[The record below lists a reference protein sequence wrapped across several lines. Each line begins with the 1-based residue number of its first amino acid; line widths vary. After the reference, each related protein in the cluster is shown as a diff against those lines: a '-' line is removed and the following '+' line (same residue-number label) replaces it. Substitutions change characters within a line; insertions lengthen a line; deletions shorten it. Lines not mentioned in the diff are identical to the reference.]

1 MTKQESLRILDEC
14 IEYLDSLSDD
24 EIDKLANEAN
34 EYMAKS
40 FEETQ
45 QEKGN
50 HQSITEVIDDLP
62 WGFLDTS
69 DIEPYRNTI
78 IESLTKQTPQKVTHE
93 ATLIRETTCPRCKNV
108 VGSYIDFNGVKTKV
122 QYQYCSI
129 CGQALDWS
137 DENEV

>member
-1 MTKQESLRILDEC
+1 MVQLLPELWGKNGVIAMNKQESLCILDKC
-14 IEYLDSLSDD
+14 IGDSP
-24 EIDKLANEAN
+24 
-34 EYMAKS
+34 
-40 FEETQ
+40 
-45 QEKGN
+45 
-50 HQSITEVIDDLP
+50 SITEVIAALTC
-62 WGFLDTS
+62 GFLDTH
-69 DIEPYRNTI
+69 DIEPYMNTI

-93 ATLIRETTCPRCKNV
+93 ATLIRDTTCPRCKNV